1 MIEELIKQN
10 RSTRRFVQDIT
21 ISADILRW
29 LISLARCSP
38 SGANLQPLK
47 YILSNDKQ
55 QNDKIFPCLYWAG
68 YLKDWKGPSENERPM
83 AYITILHDTQIGKD
97 VGCDHGI
104 AAQSIMLG
112 LVEKGFSGCM
122 IGSIDRKKLR
132 DTLNIPERY
141 DISLVLALG
150 KAKEEVIL
158 EDVGTDGSIEYYRDN
173 DDRHH
178 VPKRQLDEIIV
189 SFE

>member
-10 RSTRRFVQDIT
+10 RSTRRFVQDEH
-21 ISADILRW
+21 ISTDTLKW
-29 LISLARCSP
+29 LVNLARLSP

-47 YILSNDKQ
+47 YILSNEKF
-55 QNDKIFPCLYWAG
+55 QNDNIFPCLYWAG

-112 LVEKGFSGCM
+112 LVEKGFSGSM

-132 DTLNIPERY
+132 DVLNIPDRY
-141 DISLVLALG
+141 EIKLVLALG

-158 EDVGTDGSIEYYRDN
+158 EDVGVDGGIEYYRDKN
-173 DDRHH
+173 DVHH
-178 VPKRQLDEIIV
+178 VPKRKLDEIIV

>member
-10 RSTRRFVQDIT
+10 RSTRRFVQDEH
-21 ISADILRW
+21 ISTDTLNW
-29 LISLARCSP
+29 LVNLARLSP

-47 YILSNDKQ
+47 YILSNDKS
-55 QNDKIFPCLYWAG
+55 QNDNIFPCLYWAG
-68 YLKDWKGPSENERPM
+68 YLKDWRGPSDNERPT
-83 AYITILHDTQIGKD
+83 AYIIILNDTKISKD

-132 DTLNIPERY
+132 DALNIPKRY

-173 DDRHH
+173 NDRHH
-178 VPKRQLDEIIV
+178 VPKRKLEEIIV
-189 SFE
+189 SLI

>member
-10 RSTRRFVQDIT
+10 RSTRRFLQDVQVSTDT
-21 ISADILRW
+21 LKW
-29 LISLARCSP
+29 LVSLARLSP

-47 YILSNDKQ
+47 YILFNDKG

-68 YLKDWKGPSENERPM
+68 YLKDWQGPSENERPT
-83 AYITILHDTQIGKD
+83 AYITILNDTKITKD

-112 LVEKGFSGCM
+112 LVEIGFAGCM

-132 DTLNIPERY
+132 DVLNIPDRY
-141 DISLVLALG
+141 DIKLVLALG
-150 KAKEEVIL
+150 KAKEEVVL
-158 EDVGTDGSIEYYRDN
+158 EDVRADGGIEYSRDEN
-173 DDRHH
+173 DVHH
-178 VPKRQLDEIIV
+178 VPKRKLDEIIV